1 MFGNN
6 GTGRRAGL
14 ALTLYLLVL
23 ACMGGTYMG
32 RRLLEP
38 MQRAS
43 ARAER
48 FWARGIPTVE
58 LAALQP
64 AAKARALE
72 SLTRELTGLGRAAGP
87 MDELVK
93 AAELCLGET
102 ALAKEGCD
110 RVENLTTFQ
119 RARSSAQAEL
129 NLRYALAMWGGAGLV
144 VLACGVLLFALLGRA
159 GRMALGLA
167 LLGFLSLAGMEASAQ
182 LDRADAQAKRAT
194 LDRLVMKIRL
204 NLDSSTADGRR
215 RLATHA
221 RAVSRL
227 TAGEGAEARALMSAL
242 VRCRADAL
250 ICPRVLTH
258 LTRFQRVA
266 MARLQPPRSQARLR
280 SWLQFSAIL
289 VLLLIPLV
297 GALDKRRK

>member
-1 MFGNN
+1 VFGNN
-6 GTGRRAGL
+6 ATGRRAGL

-38 MQRAS
+38 MQRTS
-43 ARAER
+43 ALAER

-64 AAKARALE
+64 AVKARALE

-87 MDELVK
+87 LEELVK
-93 AAELCLGET
+93 AAERCLGET
-102 ALAKEGCD
+102 ASAKEGCN
-110 RVENLTTFQ
+110 RVENLATFR
-119 RARSSAQAEL
+119 RARSSARAEL
-129 NLRYALAMWGGAGLV
+129 NLRYALVMWGGAGLV

-159 GRMALGLA
+159 GRTALGLA
-167 LLGFLSLAGMEASAQ
+167 MLGFLSLAGMEASAQ
-182 LDRADAQAKRAT
+182 LDRADAQTKRAA

-204 NLDSSTADGRR
+204 DLDSSTADGRR
-215 RLATHA
+215 RLATQA

-227 TAGEGAEARALMSAL
+227 TVGKGSEGRNLMSAL

-258 LTRFQRVA
+258 LTRFQRTA
-266 MARLQPPRSQARLR
+266 MARLEPPRSQVRLR
-280 SWLQFSAIL
+280 GWLQVSAIL
-289 VLLLIPLV
+289 VLLLIPLLGV
-297 GALDKRRK
+297 LDRRK